1 MVTISFVFYLQR
13 WPHVWAEQMCL
24 LFVDA
29 PPPSAVPNDPTHT
42 SSEETAVSERVP
54 FPLNCNYTHTQTP
67 GKKNF
72 AQSFNL

>member
-13 WPHVWAEQMCL
+13 WPHVWAKQMCL

-54 FPLNCNYTHTQTP
+54 AEPFPISSQL
-67 GKKNF
+67 
-72 AQSFNL
+72 